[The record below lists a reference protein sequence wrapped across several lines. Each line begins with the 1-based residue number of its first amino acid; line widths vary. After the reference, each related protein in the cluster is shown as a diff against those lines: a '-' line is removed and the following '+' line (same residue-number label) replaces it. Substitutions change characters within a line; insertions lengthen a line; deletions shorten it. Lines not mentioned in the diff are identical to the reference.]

1 MKRKLYQAEKLRD
14 IRTLVRRASDL
25 YGNRAAYREIGP
37 RREVLEYSF
46 ISLEKDMDAFGTA
59 LLNLGLEGKHIAL
72 LGENSYSWIVSYLS
86 VINGVGVIV
95 PLDKELTNEEL
106 ALLIQKS
113 DTDAIICSS
122 AYSDSLEYLLSE
134 CPRLQTCIIMGQ
146 TPKNWSC
153 YDDDERELAF
163 HSQKLLSQGTG
174 DYSYYTMRDLI
185 LHGQELL
192 AQGNRDY
199 LGAPIDV
206 EALAE
211 IIFTSGTTGANKGVM
226 LTHKNIITVVYG
238 AFHLIKPGAVS
249 ISVLPLSHSY
259 ECSCHILGGIY
270 CGLTVCFND
279 SLKNLKKNLL
289 LFKPNFSI
297 MVPLFLESMDKMIW
311 KQSAEANLTRHL
323 KYGIWFSNLI
333 RKLFIDKRKL
343 FFKPILQA
351 FGGNLDQIV
360 CGGAPLRAELVTAF
374 DSLGINVVNGYGIS
388 ECAPLV
394 AANSSAWKKLGSVG
408 YVVPTCKVRIAEPN
422 KDGNGSIQVKG
433 DNVMLGYYKDE
444 ESTRMSFTEDGW
456 FITGDI
462 GYLDKDGFLFITG
475 REKNLIILD
484 NGKNVYPEELEEYI
498 CSNISYIKEVIV
510 STSYDS
516 KEKTI
521 SAYIY
526 FHPEEIQ
533 ATGYDQLVARAKE
546 DIKKLNKHLSSY
558 KRINNIFISMKEFE
572 KTTTK
577 KIKRQLLRK
586 EDFVSA

>member
-14 IRTLVRRASDL
+14 IRTLVKRASDL
-25 YGNRAAYREIGP
+25 YGDRVAYKEIGP
-37 RREVLEYSF
+37 KKKVLEYSF
-46 ISLEKDMDAFGTA
+46 IELEKDMEAFGTA
-59 LLNLGLEGKHIAL
+59 LLDLGLEGKHIAL
-72 LGENSYSWIVSYLS
+72 LGENSYSWVISYLS
-86 VINGVGVIV
+86 VINGVGVVI
-95 PLDKELTNEEL
+95 PLDKELTYEEI

-113 DTDAIICSS
+113 DTTAIICSS
-122 AYSDSLEYLLSE
+122 TYSDSLEYLLSK
-134 CPRLQTCIIMGQ
+134 CPSLETSIIMGQ
-146 TPKNWSC
+146 APENSS
-153 YDDDERELAF
+153 YNIERDFIL
-163 HSQKLLSQGTG
+163 HRHDLLTQGSG
-174 DYSYYTMRDLI
+174 DYSYYNMRDLI
-185 LHGQELL
+185 FYGQQLL
-192 AQGNRDY
+192 AQGNRNY

-226 LTHKNIITVVYG
+226 LSHKNIITVVYG

-297 MVPLFLESMDKMIW
+297 MVPLFIESMDKMIW
-311 KQSAEANLTRHL
+311 KQSSEANLTRHL

-333 RKLFIDKRKL
+333 RKFYIDKRKL

-351 FGGNLDQIV
+351 FGGNLEQIV
-360 CGGAPLRAELVTAF
+360 CGGAPLRSELVATF

-394 AANSSAWKKLGSVG
+394 AANCSAWKKIGSVG
-408 YVVPTCKVRIAEPN
+408 YIVPTCKVRIAEPN

-444 ESTRMSFTEDGW
+444 ESTRMSFTADGW

-462 GYLDKDGFLFITG
+462 GYLDKDGFLYITG
-475 REKNLIILD
+475 RTKNLIILD

-498 CSNISYIKEVIV
+498 CNNISYVKEVIV

-521 SAYIY
+521 NAYIY
-526 FHPEEIQ
+526 FHPEDIE
-533 ATGYDQLVARAKE
+533 AAGYEQLIFKTKE
-546 DIKKLNKHLSSY
+546 DIKRLNKHLSPY
-558 KRINNIFISMKEFE
+558 KRINNIFISHKEFE

>member
-14 IRTLVRRASDL
+14 IRTLVRRAADL
-25 YGNRAAYREIGP
+25 YGDRTAYKEIGP
-37 RREVLEYSF
+37 KKEVLEYSF
-46 ISLEKDMDAFGTA
+46 ISLEKDMDSFGTS
-59 LLNLGLEGKHIAL
+59 LLNLGLEGKHFAL
-72 LGENSYSWIVSYLS
+72 LGENSYSWVVSYLS
-86 VINGVGVIV
+86 VINGVGVII

-106 ALLIQKS
+106 ALLINKS
-113 DTDAIICSS
+113 DADAIICSNT
-122 AYSDSLEYLLSE
+122 YMDSLEYLLSE
-134 CPRLQTCIIMGQ
+134 CPNLETCIIMGQ
-146 TPKNWSC
+146 APENSP
-153 YDDDERELAF
+153 
-163 HSQKLLSQGTG
+163 
-174 DYSYYTMRDLI
+174 YYTMRELI
-185 LHGQELL
+185 LQGQGLL

-199 LGAPIDV
+199 LGAPLNV

-226 LTHKNIITVVYG
+226 LTHKNIMTVVYG

-249 ISVLPLSHSY
+249 VSVLPLSHSY

-289 LFKPNFSI
+289 LFKPSFSI

-333 RKLFIDKRKL
+333 RKLYIDKRKL

-351 FGGNLDQIV
+351 FGGNLNQIV
-360 CGGAPLRAELVTAF
+360 CGGAPLRTELITAF

-394 AANSSAWKKLGSVG
+394 AANCSAWKKLGSVG
-408 YVVPTCKVRIAEPN
+408 YIVPTCQVRIANPN
-422 KDGNGSIQVKG
+422 KDGNGSIQVMG

-444 ESTRMSFTEDGW
+444 ESTKSSFTEDGW

-475 REKNLIILD
+475 RAKNLIILD

-498 CSNISYIKEVIV
+498 CNNISYIKEVIV
-510 STSYDS
+510 SASYDS

-526 FHPEEIQ
+526 FQPEEIQ
-533 ATGYDQLVARAKE
+533 AMGYDQLVARAKE
-546 DIKKLNKHLSSY
+546 DIKKLNKHLSPY
-558 KRINNIFISMKEFE
+558 KRINNIFISHKEFE